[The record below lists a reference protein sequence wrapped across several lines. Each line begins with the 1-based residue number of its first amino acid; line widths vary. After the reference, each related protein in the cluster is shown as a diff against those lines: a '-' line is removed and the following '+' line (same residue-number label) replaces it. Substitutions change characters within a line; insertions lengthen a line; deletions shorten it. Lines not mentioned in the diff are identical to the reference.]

1 MSSSIGKLENYP
13 YIDEEIKIQTSST
26 TTPNDI
32 AMKKKSWKLDLSF
45 LSQSLMVFFTAPLD
59 STRFEVKKLKL
70 YSQLK

>member
-45 LSQSLMVFFTAPLD
+45 LSQSLIVFFTAPLD
-59 STRFEVKKLKL
+59 STGFEVKKPKL